1 MCSGQTS
8 KQFWAKFFQE
18 NMGLDCASIGK
29 LILAIIFPP
38 LFVCFHKG
46 CGTELLINIVLTML
60 ACIPGM
66 IHAIFIAME

>member
-1 MCSGQTS
+1 
-8 KQFWAKFFQE
+8 
-18 NMGLDCASIGK
+18 MGLDCASIGK